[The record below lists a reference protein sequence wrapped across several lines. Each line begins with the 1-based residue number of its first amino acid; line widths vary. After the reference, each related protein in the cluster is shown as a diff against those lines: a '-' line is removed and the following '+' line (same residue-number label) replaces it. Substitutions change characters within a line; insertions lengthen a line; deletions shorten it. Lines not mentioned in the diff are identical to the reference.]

1 MIRVFRPLFPHLRP
15 HAKAFAWGFVALV
28 YSVALQ
34 LAGPQVLSRGVD
46 AVASGS
52 GSVPGLAALL
62 AGLALGQAG
71 FRFASRRLVLAA
83 ARRVEH
89 ELRMAYVGH
98 LLRLPVETLDT
109 ARRGDLVSRALHDIQ
124 DLRLFL
130 GAGLLN
136 LCQTVLVA
144 TATAVLLWRIHPGL
158 TLVALA
164 PFPAIAWIVRRMSP
178 RLHQRFLAADRA
190 AGDLADRVHETL
202 TAVRVLRAYRREAWQ
217 QARFQREN
225 QALCTARERVV
236 WAWAGVF
243 PAVGVLAGLG
253 HVAVLGL
260 GGYWV
265 YEGSLSLGGLVAF
278 SAYLAM
284 LVWPMVALGWTLSL
298 FQRGAA
304 AMGRLEEVRA
314 WPAEPEPTGP
324 LPRADG
330 PCLEA
335 EGVSYGYPGSRG
347 PAVSGVDL
355 RVPEG
360 GVWALVGP
368 TGSGKTTV
376 VSLLARLRRPQAGR
390 ISVHGAPIHEVS
402 DAALRR
408 HLAVVPQEDFFFS
421 DTVAANV
428 CLGRPRDDAQIW
440 DALAL
445 AGLADDVAA
454 LLGGLDTPVGEG
466 GVTLSGGQRQR
477 LGIARAVYGD
487 PGVLVLDGSLSN
499 LDARTARAVIGRLRE
514 RFRGRTLLVVSHR
527 AFEVEEADGVWFLAG
542 GRVVAFGRH
551 EDLWDELAAYR
562 RLYREEALRRQ
573 LEEEP

>member
-1 MIRVFRPLFPHLRP
+1 VIRVFRPLFPHLRP
-15 HAKAFAWGFVALV
+15 HAKAFAWGFIALV
-28 YSVALQ
+28 FSVALQ

-52 GSVPGLAALL
+52 GSVSGVAALL
-62 AGLALGQAG
+62 AGLAVGQAG
-71 FRFASRRLVLAA
+71 LRFASRRLVLVS

-98 LLRLPVETLDT
+98 LLRLPMETLDA
-109 ARRGDLVSRALHDIQ
+109 ARRGDLVSRALHDLQ

-136 LCQTVLVA
+136 LCQTLLVA
-144 TATAVLLWRIHPGL
+144 AGTAVLLWRIHPGL
-158 TLVALA
+158 AGVALA

-178 RLHQRFLAADRA
+178 RLHRRFLAADQA
-190 AGDLADRVHETL
+190 AGELADRVQETL
-202 TAVRVLRAYRREAWQ
+202 TAVRVLRAYRREEW
-217 QARFQREN
+217 QRERFREEN
-225 QALCTARERVV
+225 DALCRARERVV

-243 PAVGVLAGLG
+243 PVVGVLAGLG

-265 YEGSLSLGGLVAF
+265 YRGSLSLGGLVAF

-304 AMGRLEEVRA
+304 AVGRLQEVRT
-314 WPAEPEPTGP
+314 WPIEPDPAGP
-324 LPRADG
+324 LPLAAG
-330 PCLEA
+330 SCLEA
-335 EGVSYGYPGSRG
+335 VGVSYTYPEAPR
-347 PAVSGVDL
+347 PAVVGVDL
-355 RVPEG
+355 RVAEG

-376 VSLLARLRRPQAGR
+376 VSLLARLRRPQTGR
-390 ISVHGAPIHEVS
+390 ITAHGVPIQEIS

-421 DTVAANV
+421 DSVAANV
-428 CLGRPRDDAQIW
+428 CLGRPRDDARIW
-440 DALAL
+440 NALTL
-445 AGLADDVAA
+445 AELADEVAA
-454 LLGGLDTPVGEG
+454 LPRGVDTPVGEG

-499 LDARTARAVIGRLRE
+499 LDAHTARSVIGRLRE
-514 RFRGRTLLVVSHR
+514 RFRGRTLVMVSHR
-527 AFEVEEADGVWFLAG
+527 AFEVEKADGVWFLAG

-551 EDLWDELAAYR
+551 EDLWDDLAAYR
-562 RLYREEALRRQ
+562 RLYREEALRRE
-573 LEEEP
+573 LEEKP